1 LKFLDFFTPDN
12 INKLCKEFTVKVQ
25 ITAYHRTKEDIIHRV
40 PVERPPGSGNIVIEE
55 VTEKWEQIELQSGR
69 EIRSWND
76 LFQNDSKYPIF
87 LSSKEMSN

>member
-1 LKFLDFFTPDN
+1 LKFLDFFIPEH
-12 INKLCKEFTVKVQ
+12 INKLCREFTVKVQ
-25 ITAYHRTKEDIIHRV
+25 ITAYQRANEDIIHRI
-40 PVERPPGSGNIVIEE
+40 PVERPPGSGNIAIEE
-55 VTEKWEQIELQSGR
+55 VTEKWEQIELQNAR